1 MKVVYIAG
9 KYRGP
14 NPWAVEQNVQAAQA
28 VAAKV
33 IVAGHMPLTPHLN
46 TAHMEGLA
54 DDAFF
59 LAGTME
65 LLRRCDAVL
74 CVSNWRDSVGA
85 RAEVEEARRLG
96 LPVFG
101 TGPDLTRGGVTALTM
116 DAAIEDL
123 CEWAEQA
130 DWLRPLISDITK
142 RVAHLVGHPY
152 DDLTVFAVNK
162 EISEAIADRMDK
174 CGPRAAG
181 VFIGKP

>member
-1 MKVVYIAG
+1 
-9 KYRGP
+9 
-14 NPWAVEQNVQAAQA
+14 
-28 VAAKV
+28 
-33 IVAGHMPLTPHLN
+33 
-46 TAHMEGLA
+46 
-54 DDAFF
+54 
-59 LAGTME
+59 
-65 LLRRCDAVL
+65 
-74 CVSNWRDSVGA
+74 VSNWRDSVGA

-101 TGPDLTRGGVTALTM
+101 TGPELTRGGVTALTM

>member
-1 MKVVYIAG
+1 MKVIYIAG

-14 NPWAVEQNVQAAQA
+14 TPWAVEQNIRAAEA

-33 IVAGHMPLTPHLN
+33 IAAGHMPLTPHKN

-74 CVSNWRDSVGA
+74 CVSNWLDSVGA

-101 TGPDLTRGGVTALTM
+101 VGPEFKRGELTPLTM
-116 DAAIEDL
+116 DAAVDNM
-123 CEWAEQA
+123 CEWADACAEMEA
-130 DWLRPLISDITK
+130 ERAERARREGPM
-142 RVAHLVGHPY
+142 Y
-152 DDLTVFAVNK
+152 D
-162 EISEAIADRMDK
+162 R
-174 CGPRAAG
+174 GG
-181 VFIGKP
+181 